1 MQCPKCSENMQVKT
15 ILNVEID
22 ICESCKGIWL
32 DEGELSKLAGIDPI
46 ANSFAQALYN
56 VYNELKSENTQEE

>member
-22 ICESCKGIWL
+22 IWESCKGIWL
-32 DEGELSKLAGIDPI
+32 AEGELS
-46 ANSFAQALYN
+46 
-56 VYNELKSENTQEE
+56 KSENTQEE